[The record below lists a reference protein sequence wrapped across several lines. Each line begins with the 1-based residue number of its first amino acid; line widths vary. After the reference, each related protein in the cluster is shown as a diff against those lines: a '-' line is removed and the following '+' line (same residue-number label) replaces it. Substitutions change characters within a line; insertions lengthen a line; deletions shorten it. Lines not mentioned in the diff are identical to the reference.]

1 MSQNKAVDRAVQLL
15 IELADAQDLE
25 ATVEYG
31 KPDYEPYEIRESLD
45 HLNAL
50 IGKKYTMEEATDV
63 MKRLGFS
70 YRIEGND
77 FITQIPSYRA
87 SDLKIPED
95 IDEEIVRLTDF
106 DDLESTLPLMP
117 QTIGKLSNIQNIRRV
132 IRDLLTKQG
141 LYDTVNY
148 TLVSSRFIEES
159 LLPSGEAVEMISPLS
174 DARRYIRTSL
184 MNSLL
189 EALSYNLDHYN
200 SNVGLFEI
208 SKIYSSKGEEE
219 RLGFILQGNV
229 IEDKVKHLT
238 LEADYYV
245 VKGMVMQILGNL
257 GFDAA
262 RVNVRENDLDTKHFH
277 PYQSAVMTL
286 DNKVLCI
293 FGRLHPAFLKSLKL
307 DDVCYCEMM
316 LDVLDETSPAKVKA
330 PRVSKYP
337 SVSRD
342 VSLVV
347 ADDVKAADL
356 IASIKKSG
364 GRIVKKAEVFDI
376 YQGEHIEAGYKSVS
390 LNIVYEDMEKT
401 LKSED
406 VNDVHQRILEKLL
419 SAFEAKQR

>member
-1 MSQNKAVDRAVQLL
+1 
-15 IELADAQDLE
+15 
-25 ATVEYG
+25 
-31 KPDYEPYEIRESLD
+31 
-45 HLNAL
+45 
-50 IGKKYTMEEATDV
+50 
-63 MKRLGFS
+63 
-70 YRIEGND
+70 
-77 FITQIPSYRA
+77 
-87 SDLKIPED
+87 
-95 IDEEIVRLTDF
+95 
-106 DDLESTLPLMP
+106 
-117 QTIGKLSNIQNIRRV
+117 
-132 IRDLLTKQG
+132 
-141 LYDTVNY
+141 
-148 TLVSSRFIEES
+148 
-159 LLPSGEAVEMISPLS
+159 
-174 DARRYIRTSL
+174 
-184 MNSLL
+184 
-189 EALSYNLDHYN
+189 
-200 SNVGLFEI
+200 
-208 SKIYSSKGEEE
+208 
-219 RLGFILQGNV
+219 
-229 IEDKVKHLT
+229 
-238 LEADYYV
+238 
-245 VKGMVMQILGNL
+245 
-257 GFDAA
+257 
-262 RVNVRENDLDTKHFH
+262 
-277 PYQSAVMTL
+277 MTL